1 MKKKLARIVVLLV
14 IALMVLPQMPVAG
27 QDKVSITF
35 WHMEEPA
42 YRVERFQTLIDEFN
56 AANPDIEVK
65 QEVLGS
71 NLADLRRKVGRL
83 LNTDGPARLRQQLER
98 LNAI

>member
-14 IALMVLPQMPVAG
+14 IVLMVLPQMPVAG

-42 YRVERFQTLIDEFN
+42 YRVERF
-56 AANPDIEVK
+56 PDPDRRVQRCQPRHRGQAGSAE
-65 QEVLGS
+65 LGRG
-71 NLADLRRKVGRL
+71 LYQGARGGRGWQR
-83 LNTDGPARLRQQLER
+83 T
-98 LNAI
+98 